1 MRTRQKLQFIALGV
15 ALVLAWQWLPD
26 AMLGNALAE
35 EEGNGMQYLVR
46 GTSGPSFATAE
57 EAVQL
62 LQEIVVP
69 SLDQLAKLKD
79 EGKILAGGLPVG
91 DRAVVFIVK
100 AANNNEVDQLV
111 RNIPLWP
118 GMDWDVTPLQSFK
131 GRASMESKAI
141 QQLMERT
148 R

>member
-1 MRTRQKLQFIALGV
+1 
-15 ALVLAWQWLPD
+15 
-26 AMLGNALAE
+26 
-35 EEGNGMQYLVR
+35 MQYLVR
-46 GTSGPSFATAE
+46 GTSGPRFAIVE
-57 EAVQL
+57 EAFQL

-100 AANNNEVDQLV
+100 AADNNEVDQLV